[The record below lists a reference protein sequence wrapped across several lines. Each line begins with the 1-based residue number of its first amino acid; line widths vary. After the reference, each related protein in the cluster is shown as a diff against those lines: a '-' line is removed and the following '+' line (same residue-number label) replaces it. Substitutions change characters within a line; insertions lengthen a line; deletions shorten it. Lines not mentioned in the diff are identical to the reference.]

1 MSIFYVYQ
9 GDTYKEE
16 RSGGYVWLPKLNTSG
31 SKNIGY
37 EMMTNVKKGDFIIH
51 HCNGKIVAISV
62 AKTNCYD
69 SIKPSELSIPRASID
84 WNDEGYRIDTI
95 YFDMDVPLI
104 VTEHKAW
111 LAANYKKG
119 SAFTINGTGKQQ
131 YMCSIDNQ
139 QASYLLKKTL
149 KLQKSEAVKDIIK
162 SALVDINN

>member
-1 MSIFYVYQ
+1 MS
-9 GDTYKEE
+9 K
-16 RSGGYVWLPKLNTSG
+16 S
-31 SKNIGY
+31 
-37 EMMTNVKKGDFIIH
+37 
-51 HCNGKIVAISV
+51 
-62 AKTNCYD
+62 
-69 SIKPSELSIPRASID
+69 
-84 WNDEGYRIDTI
+84 TI

-162 SALVDINN
+162 SALVDINNKCVISKNYYLQVSFLYCHI